1 LSRCVVHALTCSVS
15 LVIAR
20 LPSEDDLDGLNE
32 QYGSKKKMPVFPLS
46 RGSSGRFGAGAGSQK
61 VKFEQLPS
69 GTNIYRSD
77 SEVDEKEDASIS
89 ISSSMKDLRGM
100 LSRQPSYRESTIVDG
115 ASGKET
121 IRVMKKPPS
130 SNALNVPSVS
140 STRQNSGGT
149 IIVVIL
155 TSRFFLVPRVRFTS
169 SDVAVAASAVEP
181 SVDPVPPF
189 ISRASSRVFSISNML
204 RNANADASRDHS
216 MGDISGKAGDIP
228 MMGMPS
234 SPIILHSAFGRGASS
249 KSVKFGNA

>member
-1 LSRCVVHALTCSVS
+1 
-15 LVIAR
+15 VIAR

-32 QYGSKKKMPVFPLS
+32 LYGSKKKMPVFPLS
-46 RGSSGRFGAGAGSQK
+46 RGNSGRFGAGAGSQK

-121 IRVMKKPPS
+121 IRVKKPPS

-169 SDVAVAASAVEP
+169 SDVAP

-234 SPIILHSAFGRGASS
+234 SPIILHSGFGRGASS